1 MKLNRAEVLD
11 LGNVVD
17 EEMMEILHYFAKNTI
32 DRIFR
37 HIERLGIKKHTGN
50 LKKSIRATVSN
61 MSGGNAALVNFFY
74 INYGVFVE
82 QAVGKYY
89 GVDSDLGHKRGVKS
103 MNIGAPE
110 ITSYDYGPMKGIIR
124 NIPPKNPEVKSR
136 GGERGAFHRPRPFL
150 MSEIRYQLRRTQ
162 WRLLE
167 QLGYTAS
174 AHLIKDIKDA
184 FELKIEN

>member
-103 MNIGAPE
+103 VNIGAPE
-110 ITSYDYGPMKGIIR
+110 ITSYDYGAMKGQIKGIPER
-124 NIPPKNPEVKSR
+124 NPKVKSR

-174 AHLIKDIKDA
+174 AHLIKDIKDV

>member
-174 AHLIKDIKDA
+174 AHLIKDIKDV

>member
-11 LGNVVD
+11 LGNVVN
-17 EEMMEILHYFAKNTI
+17 EEMMEILHYFARNTI
-32 DRIFR
+32 DRIFH
-37 HIERLGIKKHTGN
+37 HIERLDIKDTGA

-61 MSGGNAALVNFFY
+61 MSSGNIALVNFFY

-103 MNIGAPE
+103 VNIGAPE
-110 ITSYDYGPMKGIIR
+110 ITSYDYGAMKGQIKGIPER
-124 NIPPKNPEVKSR
+124 NPKVKSR

-174 AHLIKDIKDA
+174 AHLIKDIKDV

>member
-103 MNIGAPE
+103 VNIGAPE